1 MGSDD
6 NAVAEEAAIEYSG
19 LLLAHQFVEDIT
31 ESKAEEKALRESIKE
46 AKADLD
52 AGTMEADAYREY
64 VESTNDAIRQN
75 KIERAE
81 AYRSIVEQV
90 GGVLGG
96 SVERAKAWRE
106 AEKQRVETIHHNANS
121 DMTGR
126 PNDEHHKESKA
137 QKIAN
142 NSIVRFVLAPLG
154 TFDQMLR
161 MFGKKSVNGEGYL
174 WNRYMRGWVEA
185 TEKEYTGYQNALKRR
200 LAKYSTRR

>member
-1 MGSDD
+1 MQGQLDPEGQRIAQVVRKATSLPKENIEERIADCTNRMSSDD

-81 AYRSIVEQV
+81 AYRRLPPMALIASCLTCQLSALAWLASTFILVMVSSSPMSPSRNIIPSSAKLLSENSLISDFV
-90 GGVLGG
+90 ANFASEDVPGATAVL
-96 SVERAKAWRE
+96 
-106 AEKQRVETIHHNANS
+106 
-121 DMTGR
+121 
-126 PNDEHHKESKA
+126 P
-137 QKIAN
+137 
-142 NSIVRFVLAPLG
+142 
-154 TFDQMLR
+154 
-161 MFGKKSVNGEGYL
+161 
-174 WNRYMRGWVEA
+174 
-185 TEKEYTGYQNALKRR
+185 
-200 LAKYSTRR
+200 